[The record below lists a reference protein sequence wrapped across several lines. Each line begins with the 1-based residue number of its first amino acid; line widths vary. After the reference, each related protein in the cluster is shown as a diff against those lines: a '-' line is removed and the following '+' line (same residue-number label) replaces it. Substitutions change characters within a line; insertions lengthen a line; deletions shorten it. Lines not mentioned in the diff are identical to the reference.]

1 MHIDTQIRDIPLKD
15 IGPEAARLE
24 RLGFECLWTFEAK
37 HDPFLPLAF
46 AAAAT
51 EKLEVGTNIAVAFA
65 RSPYATA
72 QVAWDLQDAS
82 AGRLRLGLGTQVRAH
97 VERRLSMPFDRP
109 AARITDYIRCLRAIW
124 TTFQTDARPDYQG
137 EFYQFRLIN
146 PFFNPGPVAKPD
158 IPIYL
163 AGLNPRMAR
172 AAGEVAD
179 GFHVHP
185 MHSRS
190 YLTEVVKPAIAEG
203 AAREGRSADDVE
215 LYAPVF
221 AVWGETEAERAKAEA
236 TVREQIAFYGSTP
249 NYRRLFEHHG
259 CGDEARQLSQLMR
272 NGDFAAMPKLVPDH
286 LMAELAVHGAFSELP
301 AKLRARADGLLDRCS
316 FYFPIG
322 ADDPDDM
329 WADFVA
335 GCKSE

>member
-1 MHIDTQIRDIPLKD
+1 MHIDTQIRDIPFTD
-15 IGPEAARLE
+15 VGPEAQRLE

-51 EKLEVGTNIAVAFA
+51 SKLEIGTNIAVAFA
-65 RSPYATA
+65 RSPYSMA
-72 QVAWDLQDAS
+72 QVAWDVQRES

-109 AARITDYIRCLRAIW
+109 AARITDYIRCMRAIW
-124 TTFQTDARPDYQG
+124 ETYQTDGRPNYQG
-137 EFYQFRLIN
+137 EFYQFRLMN
-146 PFFNPGPVAKPD
+146 PFFNPGPNDKPD

-190 YLTEVVKPAIAEG
+190 YLNEVVRPAIVEG
-203 AAREGRSADDVE
+203 AAMNNRDASAVE

-236 TVREQIAFYGSTP
+236 TVREQIGFYGSTP

-259 CGDEARQLSQLMR
+259 CGDEARQLSQHMR
-272 NGDFAAMPKLVPDH
+272 NGEFDQMPQLVPDH
-286 LMAELAVHGAFSELP
+286 LMEELVVHGSFSELP
-301 AKLRARADGLLDRCS
+301 GKLRARADGVMDRCS
-316 FYFPIG
+316 LYFPIG
-322 ADDPDDM
+322 QDDPDEM

-335 GCKSE
+335 GCKG

>member
-15 IGPEAARLE
+15 VGPEAARLE

-51 EKLEVGTNIAVAFA
+51 ETLEVGTNIAVAFA

-72 QVAWDLQDAS
+72 QVAWDVQRES
-82 AGRLRLGLGTQVRAH
+82 GGRLRLGLGTQVRAH

-109 AARITDYIRCLRAIW
+109 AARITDYIRCMRAIW
-124 TTFQTDARPDYQG
+124 HTFQTDERPRYEG
-137 EFYQFRLIN
+137 EFYQFRLMN
-146 PFFNPGPVAKPD
+146 PFFNPGPNDKPD

-163 AGLNPRMAR
+163 AGVNPRMAR

-190 YLTEVVKPAIAEG
+190 YLNEVVRPAIDEG
-203 AAREGRSADDVE
+203 ARSEGRTVDDVD

-236 TVREQIAFYGSTP
+236 RVREQIAFYSSTP
-249 NYRRLFEHHG
+249 NYRRLLEHHG
-259 CGDEARQLSQLMR
+259 FGDEARQLSQLMR
-272 NGDFAAMPKLVPDH
+272 NGEFDAMPKLVPDA
-286 LMAELAVHGAFSELP
+286 LMDELSVHGSFSELP
-301 AKLRARADGLLDRCS
+301 AKLVARADGVLDRCS
-316 FYFPIG
+316 LYFPIR

-335 GCKSE
+335 GCKA

>member
-1 MHIDTQIRDIPLKD
+1 MHIDTQIRDIPLAQV
-15 IGPEAARLE
+15 GPEAERLE
-24 RLGFECLWTFEAK
+24 RLGFECVWTFEAK

-51 EKLEVGTNIAVAFA
+51 SKLEVGTNIAVAFA

-72 QVAWDLQDAS
+72 QVAWDVQRES

-109 AARITDYIRCLRAIW
+109 AARITDYIRCMRAIW
-124 TTFQTDARPDYQG
+124 ETFQTDAKPGYEG
-137 EFYQFRLIN
+137 EFYRFRLMN

-158 IPIYL
+158 IPVYL
-163 AGLNPRMAR
+163 AGVNPRMAK
-172 AAGEVAD
+172 AAGEVAN

-190 YLTEVVKPAIAEG
+190 YLQEVVRPAIQEG
-203 AAREGRSADDVE
+203 AAANGRSLADVE

-236 TVREQIAFYGSTP
+236 AIREQIAFYGSTP
-249 NYRRLFEHHG
+249 NYRRIFEHHG
-259 CGDEARQLSQLMR
+259 CGEEARQLSHLMR
-272 NGDFAAMPKLVPDH
+272 NGEFAEMPKLVPDS
-286 LMAELAVHGAFSELP
+286 LMDALAVHGSFAELP
-301 AKLRARADGLLDRCS
+301 KKLRERSDGVLDRVS
-316 FYFPIG
+316 LYYPIG

-329 WADFVA
+329 WATFVA
-335 GCKSE
+335 GCKQ